1 MSKLKPMTEEW
12 EPSTSTLQK
21 MQTNYPGVDLDYEQE
36 KFVDYYL
43 SNGATRADWNASFR
57 MWIRRC
63 VEYKQSNES
72 KGHIATS
79 TGEIQNRRSRIS
91 GVAQSRDSG
100 SSSSKVKRLR
110 DRQGD

>member
-12 EPSTSTLQK
+12 EPSASTLLK

-72 KGHIATS
+72 KGHSATG
-79 TGEIQNRRSRIS
+79 TREIQNRRSRIS
-91 GVAQSRDSG
+91 GVAESRDSG
-100 SSSSKVKRLR
+100 QADNKIKRLR
-110 DRQGD
+110 VRQGD

>member
-1 MSKLKPMTEEW
+1 MSKLKPITEDW
-12 EPSTSTLQK
+12 EPSSHTENK
-21 MQTNYPGVDLDYEQE
+21 MRTNYPEVDIDYEQE
-36 KFVDYYL
+36 KFIDYYL

-72 KGHIATS
+72 KGHSATGS
-79 TGEIQNRRSRIS
+79 REIQNRRSRIS

-100 SSSSKVKRLR
+100 QADNKVKRLR
-110 DRQGD
+110 IKQGD